1 MMRKILLLLLM
12 LVTIVTSIS
21 AQERTVSGR
30 VYEGKTTGGLPGVS
44 VQVKGTQF
52 RTMTDGK
59 GVFTIKVPAGA
70 ATLVFTSIG
79 YTTQEL
85 PVTGT
90 AAISVNLTEDSKLL
104 TEVVVTALGYNREKE
119 KLPYSVGVVSGES
132 LTLAKSNDVSTSLAG
147 KVSGIQLQGS
157 PSSSFDNGNVVIR
170 GANSLGTATSTNNP
184 LYIVD
189 GTPTEQNNVIMD
201 NVKSISVLK
210 GAAATAL
217 YGQRAANGVIII
229 TSKKGNKG
237 APTIDLNLS
246 AAIENQA
253 LLFPTQEQY
262 AGGYASTVDN
272 AGTSYDAEGFVLFA
286 YKPGIHPASWA
297 GFNGQRM
304 LEYGADESWGPKMNG
319 QSYRPYYSWYGG
331 QDFGQLAPLVS
342 PTNKTSDFW
351 ETGINLNNS
360 IGVSGGGDEYTYRLT
375 YANQNRSLI
384 TPGAKRDQHQIGLN
398 TAYNISKKVTVSVDL
413 SYTYNKT
420 KGQPGEGYDLTGNSV
435 AMNFNQWWQRQ
446 NDIDKLK
453 DYENADGTFQSW
465 NIGNPNSYDPAN
477 PTAFLRPAY
486 WDSPYFAVEK
496 NYKTEENNRLVGN
509 LGLNYKINDHLSWQS
524 NARMSYR
531 NTNGDQRYAF
541 GGFNQNKYEIYQSIL
556 KEMNYETNFNYKE
569 TFGDISLD
577 AVAGGN
583 IRHNLYDQQ
592 KMNSNGGLSF
602 PDYFDVGS
610 GSIARP
616 TINRGYYQNTVRSVY
631 GRLSLGYK
639 NFLFMDATLRND
651 WSSTLPQANNS
662 FAYPSVGGSF
672 VFSELLEKDSFIS
685 TIITA
690 GKLRASWAQVG
701 SDLDPFKV
709 NTALVNQPIYGT
721 TPSAEIGDE
730 YRSGNVKPSLT
741 TSWEAGADLKLF
753 NLFTLEFTY
762 YQDDNKDQILSLD
775 LDPTTGFNK
784 YQINAGKIQR
794 KGIELSL
801 GASPFKGAF
810 KWDITTSFGRN
821 RSKVISLSDDLGTY
835 LVGTERANTR
845 LEHRVGEQWGMLVGQ
860 MWRRDAAGQVLID
873 ATGLPLIDQ
882 NKEGGTVAADFT
894 GGFYNSFSYKKFTLA
909 FSMDFQKGGQFHSR
923 TALHGVGAGQHESTV
938 GVNDKGVD
946 WRMFLSQGGGIR
958 VDGIYGPG
966 VVINGVDVSGQANTT
981 YIAASRYFNS
991 ARQGDNLNT
1000 NILSATYVKLREVRV
1015 GYDLPKTILG
1025 KAFKAANIGLTVNN
1039 AWLIYSP
1046 AARDYGIDPSELE
1059 QYWNEGGQLPQTRTF
1074 GLNLRLTL

>member
-1 MMRKILLLLLM
+1 MKKILLILM
-12 LVTIVTSIS
+12 LLATTVTSII
-21 AQERTVSGR
+21 AQDKTVSGR
-30 VYEGKTTGGLPGVS
+30 VYEGKSQSGLPGVS
-44 VQVKGTQF
+44 IQLKGTQV

-59 GVFTIKVPAGA
+59 GDFKIKVPAGA

-79 YTTQEL
+79 YGTKEV
-85 PVTGT
+85 PVSGS
-90 AAISVNLTEDSKLL
+90 ADIRVNLDEDSKLL

-119 KLPYSVGVVSGES
+119 KLPYSVGVVKGEN

-157 PSSSFDNGNVVIR
+157 PSSTFDNGNVVIR
-170 GANSLGTATSTNNP
+170 GANSLGTSTTTNNP

-201 NVKSISVLK
+201 NVASISVLK

-229 TSKKGNKG
+229 TSKKGKKG
-237 APTIDLNLS
+237 EPTIELNLS
-246 AAIENQA
+246 AAIEKQS
-253 LLFPTQEQY
+253 LLFPAQELY
-262 AGGYASTVDN
+262 GGGYASTVN
-272 AGTSYDAEGFVLFA
+272 SPGSSYDSEGFVLFN

-319 QSYRPYYSWYGG
+319 QTFRPYYSWYAGA
-331 QDFGQLAPLVS
+331 DFGTTSPYVS
-342 PTNKTSDFW
+342 PENKTSDFW
-351 ETGINLNNS
+351 NTGLNLNNS
-360 IGVSGGGDEYTYRLT
+360 IAVSGGDDNYTYRLT

-398 TAYNISKKVTVSVDL
+398 STYSISKKVTVSVDL

-420 KGQPGEGYDLTGNSV
+420 KGQPGEGYDLTGISS

-446 NDIDKLK
+446 NDIEKLK
-453 DYENADGTFQSW
+453 DYVNDDGTFQSW

-477 PTAFLRPAY
+477 PTAFLKPAY
-486 WDSPYFAVEK
+486 WDSPYFSVEK

-541 GGFNQNKYEIYQSIL
+541 GGYNQNKYDIYQSIL

-592 KMNSNGGLSF
+592 RMNSNGGLSF
-602 PDYFDVGS
+602 PDYFDVGN

-616 TINRGYYQNTVRSVY
+616 TITRGYYQNTVRSVY
-631 GRLSLGYK
+631 GRVSLGYK
-639 NFLFMDATLRND
+639 NFLFVDATLRND

-672 VFSELLEKDSFIS
+672 VFSELLKKES
-685 TIITA
+685 TISKVITA

-709 NTALVNQPIYGT
+709 NTALVNQAIYGT

-741 TSWEAGADLKLF
+741 TSWELGTDLRLFDLF
-753 NLFTLEFTY
+753 NLEFTY

-775 LDPTTGFNK
+775 LDPTTGFSK

-801 GASPFKGAF
+801 GASPFKGNF
-810 KWDITTSFGRN
+810 KWDITASFGRN
-821 RSKVISLSDDLGTY
+821 RSKIIELSDGLKTY

-845 LEHRVGEQWGMLVGQ
+845 LEHRVDEQWGMLIGQ
-860 MWRRDAAGQVLID
+860 MWSRDANGQVLID
-873 ATGLPLIDQ
+873 ATGVPLIDQ
-882 NKEGGTVAADFT
+882 NREGGTVAADFT
-894 GGFYNSFSYKKFTLA
+894 GGLFNTFSYKKFSLA
-909 FSMDFQKGGQFHSR
+909 FSVDFQKGGQFASR
-923 TALHGVGAGQHESTV
+923 TAVHGVGAGQHESTV
-938 GVNDKGVD
+938 GVNDKGID
-946 WRMFLSQGGGIR
+946 WRVFPSAGGGIR
-958 VDGIYGPG
+958 IDGVYGPG
-966 VVINGVDVSGQANTT
+966 VIINGVNVGGQPNTT

-1000 NILSATYVKLREVRV
+1000 NVLSSTYVKLREVRF
-1015 GYDLPKTILG
+1015 GYELPKTILG
-1025 KAFKAANIGLTVNN
+1025 KSFKGANIGLTVNN

-1046 AARDYGIDPSELE
+1046 AARDFGIDPSELE
-1059 QYWNEGGQLPQTRTF
+1059 QYWYEGGQLPQTRTF